1 MGAFLLSLK
10 FIFGPASTERRGA
23 LVDQLAQQM
32 QADPN
37 GQFFYIVPNHI
48 KFSSEVDILT
58 ALKQRR
64 HSEDKVFAASR
75 IQVFSFSRL
84 AWYFMKN
91 TPYYQIPRIGTAGLN
106 MVVYQIMADLADQLT
121 IYRGELTQPG
131 FVAQ

>member
-75 IQVFSFSRL
+75 IQVFRFHVWL
-84 AWYFMKN
+84 G
-91 TPYYQIPRIGTAGLN
+91 IL
-106 MVVYQIMADLADQLT
+106 
-121 IYRGELTQPG
+121 
-131 FVAQ
+131 